1 MKMMKNEEGGHGRRP
16 AGAQLIS
23 FPGDGE
29 DLALPNHWCPSLSL
43 HCVSEGTGIELG
55 IISSI
60 SLSKSTSRDSLR
72 DAVMQ
77 PASPGMA
84 ASSVIITWPGWPC
97 PTRLFCHVTPFR
109 RRLGLH

>member
-1 MKMMKNEEGGHGRRP
+1 MKMMKKK
-16 AGAQLIS
+16 AADAQLIS
-23 FPGDGE
+23 FPADGE
-29 DLALPNHWCPSLSL
+29 DLELPNHSCPSLSL

-55 IISSI
+55 ISSSI
-60 SLSKSTSRDSLR
+60 SFSTSTSRDSLR

-84 ASSVIITWPGWPC
+84 ASSVIITWPGWPGGPC
-97 PTRLFCHVTPFR
+97 PARLFCHVTPFR